1 LNHFAD
7 RIVRNLEEGIR
18 TLLTNLAIHNYAIIR
33 DLEISFHEG
42 FNVLSGETGAGKSI
56 LVGAVNLILGAR
68 ASSEMIRTGAA
79 EASVEAVML
88 IKPSGCLCEQYLSE
102 WGIDFSPE
110 LVIRRSIARNGRN
123 RVFINDQAASVQQLQ
138 HLSPLLISVSG
149 QHEHQLLLDPE
160 THLGLLD
167 AFADL
172 DEVRFEVRKIHT
184 AWEEKRDSL
193 SRMRRAKENKAAQ
206 MDFLRF
212 QIGELESAK
221 IRPNEDADLGQE
233 LEILKN
239 AAALAQS
246 SQRAVS
252 ALYSDK
258 GAILERLPE
267 VEKDLGSIL
276 KVDPSQEGL
285 GEYLRQARI
294 HLEEIT
300 HALKRYAERIV
311 FDPSRL
317 AVIEERLALLSRLG
331 KKYGVSANAMV
342 ARLEELRKMA
352 GESDES
358 VLREE
363 ELEREI
369 ETLRLAYME
378 KAGELS
384 RKRRVASERLS
395 AEVSKNLIELDMPRA
410 QFYVRFSGED
420 ENPPLF
426 SPTGIDRI
434 EFLLSA
440 NPGEELKP
448 LVRIASGGELSRIL
462 LALKSLLGRKEEA
475 ETLIFDEVDAGIG
488 GRTAELVGIRLS
500 KLSERHQVICITH
513 LPQIACY
520 GRFHYL
526 VKKQAEGNE
535 TSTTINMLTD
545 SERPEELARM
555 LGGISISEK
564 VREHAKELLK
574 RSSQA

>member
-1 LNHFAD
+1 M
-7 RIVRNLEEGIR
+7 IVG
-18 TLLTNLAIHNYAIIR
+18 LAIR
-33 DLEISFHEG
+33 DV
-42 FNVLSGETGAGKSI
+42 VLIDHLDLALAKGLTVFTGETGAGKSI

-79 EASVEAVML
+79 EASVEAVMQL
-88 IKPSGCLCEQYLSE
+88 KPAGCLCEQYLSE
-102 WGIDFSPE
+102 WEIEFGQE
-110 LVIRRSIARNGRN
+110 LVIRRSIARSGRN
-123 RVFINDQAASVQQLQ
+123 RVFINDHAASVQQLQ
-138 HLSPLLISVSG
+138 QLSPLLISVSG

-167 AFADL
+167 TFANL
-172 DEVRFEVRKIHT
+172 AEARSEVRQIH
-184 AWEEKRDSL
+184 AALQDKREAL
-193 SRMRRAKENKAAQ
+193 SRARRAKEHKAAQ

-221 IRPNEDADLGQE
+221 IQPNEDADLRQE
-233 LEILKN
+233 REILKN
-239 AAALAQS
+239 AGTLAQS
-246 SQRAVS
+246 SQRAVN

-258 GAILERLPE
+258 GAILERLSE
-267 VEKDLGSIL
+267 VEKDLGSIVN
-276 KVDPSQEGL
+276 VDPSQGSL

-294 HLEEIT
+294 HLEEMS

-317 AVIEERLALLSRLG
+317 AAIEDRLALLSRLG
-331 KKYGVSANAMV
+331 KKYGSNANEMLAK
-342 ARLEELRKMA
+342 LGEFRKIE
-352 GESDES
+352 GESEES

-369 ETLRLAYME
+369 ETLRLAYLE
-378 KAGELS
+378 KAGNLS
-384 RKRRVASERLS
+384 SKRHEAAEKLSE
-395 AEVSKNLIELDMPRA
+395 EVSRNLADLDMPQAR
-410 QFYVRFSGED
+410 FYVSFSDEE
-420 ENPPLF
+420 ENPALF

-462 LALKSLLGRKEEA
+462 LALKSLLGRREEA

-500 KLSERHQVICITH
+500 KLSKRHQVICITH

-526 VKKQAEGNE
+526 VKKQAEENE
-535 TSTTINMLTD
+535 TSTTISMLTE

-564 VREHAKELLK
+564 VREHARELLK
-574 RSSQA
+574 RSLQA

>member
-1 LNHFAD
+1 M
-7 RIVRNLEEGIR
+7 
-18 TLLTNLAIHNYAIIR
+18 LTNLAIHNYAIIR
-33 DLEISFHEG
+33 DLEISFNEG

-79 EASVEAVML
+79 EASVEAVMQV
-88 IKPSGCLCEQYLSE
+88 KPSGCLCEQYLSE

-233 LEILKN
+233 REILKN
-239 AAALAQS
+239 AATLAQS

-258 GAILERLPE
+258 GAILERLSE
-267 VEKDLGSIL
+267 VEKDLESIL
-276 KVDPSQEGL
+276 SVDPSQGSL

-331 KKYGVSANAMV
+331 KKYGLNANTML

-352 GESDES
+352 GKSDES
-358 VLREE
+358 ILREE

-369 ETLRLAYME
+369 ETLCLAYTE

-384 RKRRVASERLS
+384 RKRRAASERLS

-448 LVRIASGGELSRIL
+448 LVRIASGGSYPG
-462 LALKSLLGRKEEA
+462 S
-475 ETLIFDEVDAGIG
+475 F
-488 GRTAELVGIRLS
+488 
-500 KLSERHQVICITH
+500 
-513 LPQIACY
+513 LP
-520 GRFHYL
+520 
-526 VKKQAEGNE
+526 
-535 TSTTINMLTD
+535 
-545 SERPEELARM
+545 
-555 LGGISISEK
+555 
-564 VREHAKELLK
+564 
-574 RSSQA
+574 